1 MMPVWQIFLN
11 GNTLSLNEG
20 YNYWHSNQDAPQIQ
34 HYLKKKGEGF
44 N

>member
-11 GNTLSLNEG
+11 GHTTSLNEG
-20 YNYWHSNQDAPQIQ
+20 YNYWSSNQDAPHIRHHFKMQA
-34 HYLKKKGEGF
+34 EGF